1 MEVLMILV
9 FISLIL
15 EVLFCSIL
23 MLPIS
28 MALRKKIFE
37 KLNAIF
43 GGHTFKV
50 VFRIVVFLLICVFA
64 NDMRESI
71 LTDKKLHSS
80 KLEGDL
86 TFADRQ
92 AFHLK
97 LFRSQRNIYMSGFCL
112 FLYFLIY
119 RGQKVIG
126 ELSSVEA
133 NSTAINKQIKQNQNT
148 LEDLLKKN
156 EAYETEL
163 KSLRKMEKEF
173 KAMKS
178 QAENTNTEY
187 FKLKEEYEKLVGK
200 KTKDDKKKD

>member
-1 MEVLMILV
+1 MEVLMVFV

-15 EVLFCSIL
+15 EVLFCTVL

-50 VFRIVVFLLICVFA
+50 VFRVVVFLLICVFI

-71 LTDKKLHSS
+71 LTDKKLHT
-80 KLEGDL
+80 KGEADL

-92 AFHLK
+92 AAHLK

-119 RGQKVIG
+119 RGQKIVI
-126 ELSSVEA
+126 ELNSVEA

-156 EAYETEL
+156 QSLETEV
-163 KSLRKMEKEF
+163 KSLKKMEKEF

-187 FKLKEEYEKLVGK
+187 LRLKAEYDTLIK
-200 KTKDDKKKD
+200 KDKKEKKND